1 MIIDSASRWIGG
13 RCLSGWWPVG
23 GGSVVGGFNKK
34 IMFGVLISPVQ
45 FGGVLFCYSNC
56 NFFYIDDK
64 EEAIFINYP

>member
-1 MIIDSASRWIGG
+1 MFKWLVTGWWRVGG
-13 RCLSGWWPVG
+13 RDLI
-23 GGSVVGGFNKK
+23 KK

-56 NFFYIDDK
+56 KFFYVDDK